1 MPLVYDS
8 IGGQYWFFNENNLL
22 LFDIA
27 TQKVKRVTNHT
38 HPDLFKNILRDND
51 YEISNMML
59 TPDRNLWFS
68 TWSGPIGRI
77 NLANGKTTG
86 YSLKKS
92 LRTSQ
97 NPTGPMGINLFY
109 LDNYG
114 QLWATTYGAGLL
126 RYNVSNDNFDYI
138 LSDRSDPQ
146 SLWYNYELKS
156 LFQDAQDNI
165 WVGTDIGISI
175 FNPYQENFQILKHNK
190 NNPSSLPPN
199 EIETILQAS
208 NKEVWVGTWGG
219 GITVFDSSLNF
230 KKHMTFE
237 STAANMVWSF
247 MEDDR
252 NRVWV
257 GCQRGMIMRYDLHS
271 KKFEKPFY
279 IENNRSTIRFM
290 TKDKSGNLYLGMQN
304 GNVIKWDAFTDAFI
318 FPDDREIPG
327 TRPPVSY
334 LYIDS
339 LDNLWVNIG
348 TAIMKY
354 DTKEMKLLKRFPLV
368 SSIIEKSKI
377 PTISSISP
385 FNDSLLAV
393 SNAQGSGG
401 FLNTRSGKFEK
412 WNLTP
417 TAGSRRVSA
426 IKKDKN
432 NHIWFASGWDLFRF
446 TPGSEHKPT
455 NYIVEKHLLGSP
467 FFTGKTA
474 ELSDGRWAFFTSTEV
489 LIFKP
494 ENLGNNT
501 ERKETGSLAVTG
513 FKIFGEKRP
522 IDSLLLN
529 NLPVYLNH
537 TENYITIEF
546 SPLVYTPLQENKYV
560 YKLTGIN
567 SQWLTADENF
577 SVTYTSLDPGNYT
590 FMIKLDSEEE
600 PEKITSFRIVVRPPF
615 WKTWWFYFLC
625 TLAASGLAWLIIGW
639 KIKGIRKEANL
650 KRKVLETEMAALRAQ
665 MNPHFIFN
673 CINAIDSLIQNDE
686 KDKAT
691 TYLARFARLIR
702 NILDSSNNNVVPFHK
717 DFETTKLFI
726 ELEKFRSSDNFEYE
740 LYADRELLN
749 GDYKVPPLLMQPFI
763 ENAIH
768 HGLFNKTDDKKF
780 LEVKVKLD
788 NDHIIYTI
796 RDNGVGRT
804 RAEELKKI
812 NKPEHKSYGIHI
824 SKERIRNHNDA
835 HAHHMVFTSAKYV
848 TISDIYENDKPA
860 GTSVELKLKIGSHL

>member
-1 MPLVYDS
+1 MKDCLITISFILTIGNAHSQTGRPLQYRFQHLNQTDGLAGNHIMHITQDDEGYIWIATLKDGLQRYDGIRFHSFKNKFLNPVTNTFEISDLLYENKQLIVFSENQFFNYNPFNQQFFPIEFSSADAVKHTFTDEAGNTWYIKRNLLSRFKPGNKIPDFEYRFLRKLIGTNMPLVYDS

-279 IENNRSTIRFM
+279 SENNRSTIRFM

-673 CINAIDSLIQNDE
+673 CINAIDSLIP
-686 KDKAT
+686 
-691 TYLARFARLIR
+691 
-702 NILDSSNNNVVPFHK
+702 NINIIQSN
-717 DFETTKLFI
+717 
-726 ELEKFRSSDNFEYE
+726 
-740 LYADRELLN
+740 LN
-749 GDYKVPPLLMQPFI
+749 L
-763 ENAIH
+763 
-768 HGLFNKTDDKKF
+768 
-780 LEVKVKLD
+780 
-788 NDHIIYTI
+788 
-796 RDNGVGRT
+796 
-804 RAEELKKI
+804 
-812 NKPEHKSYGIHI
+812 
-824 SKERIRNHNDA
+824 
-835 HAHHMVFTSAKYV
+835 
-848 TISDIYENDKPA
+848 
-860 GTSVELKLKIGSHL
+860 